1 MIIALVMGFLIG
13 FFGSIP
19 VAGPVAA
26 IILRSAIAG
35 RIREARA
42 IALGSAF
49 AESLYACMAFW
60 GMSAAMA
67 RFPVLVP
74 ISRVAGAVIV
84 GAIGLHFAFAKKKE
98 PAATL
103 GDSPTDPSEKVGQR
117 RRGAILGLTITALN
131 PTLIATWTA
140 AVTVLHSTG
149 IVPETST
156 SSIPFALGAFA
167 GIVVWLT
174 LLVSLVQRF
183 RERVSS
189 GTLDRVVR
197 GTGWVLIAIGLTLS
211 VRTLVKLL

>member
-13 FFGSIP
+13 FIGSIP

-26 IILRSAIAG
+26 IILRSAIDG
-35 RIREARA
+35 RLREARA
-42 IALGSAF
+42 IAFGSAF
-49 AESLYACMAFW
+49 AESLYAAMAFW

-74 ISRVAGAVIV
+74 VSRAAGAFIV
-84 GAIGLHFAFAKKKE
+84 AAVGLHFALSKKNPRT
-98 PAATL
+98 PA
-103 GDSPTDPSEKVGQR
+103 DDPAGSENPVGQR
-117 RRGAILGLTITALN
+117 RRGVLLGITITALN

-156 SSIPFALGAFA
+156 TSIPFALGAFA
-167 GIVVWLT
+167 GIVGWLS

-183 RERVSS
+183 RERVSAQ
-189 GTLDRVVR
+189 TLGRVVR
-197 GTGWVLIAIGLTLS
+197 GTGWFLLALGITLG
-211 VRTLVKLL
+211 VRTLVKML